1 MNSDKYSTT
10 LYVASILGRTVPSRA
25 EVRKSLWEQFKEFAD
40 QEGLS
45 IIEEEWKQWI
55 VYDGTPV
62 SFRVMDMPVDKLY
75 FLSFQPT
82 GKVSFWGKRAN
93 EKATTNVLEFCN
105 KLGSEISVST
115 TEDLLFERVQLSNQE
130 SIDISEWEV
139 SCPFSKPPTKTR
151 VRDFLSKCF
160 SANFENIFLSIPKD
174 NQFHIFTQ
182 TYYKGVEPFPTLRN
196 ALSDCGKVVG
206 PRSFIKAKEVAES
219 LARRIK
225 EKAIFVFLEEENMLK
240 KWYESYKI
248 YFDSNRV
255 PTQYVIDKTVREKI
269 PKLPGVRANLVLEM
283 LTKMG
288 KQPVVLQA
296 PEEIFINDGFLCLSD
311 IVSTTRV
318 QQRLFGALF
327 TYSKQGLAGMREEV
341 QVYDDIKF
349 ETPTNYSIEITKDN
363 VDLLASKIKTLIGRR
378 LKIDILLTKLWKE
391 ENIERLVT
399 TLLENRIETEKV
411 YYISSKTAR
420 FVDEYLLE
428 RSNYRSFRHPYKIL
442 GKRIAFLKTC
452 TETRIYPNLFSL
464 YIELMWPK
472 NAQIAQGDLEK
483 ILWLT
488 KKRIYRIQEFH
499 VLKNAEPVYIFKNL
513 RKMYLGKIGERLTI
527 PLRLLI

>member
-1 MNSDKYSTT
+1 MNSEKYSTT
-10 LYVASILGRTVPSRA
+10 LYVASIPGRIVPPRA
-25 EVRKSLWEQFKEFAD
+25 EVRKSLWEHFKEFA
-40 QEGLS
+40 EEESLS
-45 IIEEEWKQWI
+45 IIEEKWKQWI
-55 VYDGTPV
+55 VYNSTPV
-62 SFRVMDMPVDKLY
+62 SFTVMDMPVDKLY

-82 GKVSFWGKRAN
+82 GNVSFWGKRAN
-93 EKATTNVLEFCN
+93 EKAATNVLEFCN
-105 KLGSEISVST
+105 KLGSEVGVSAK
-115 TEDLLFERVQLSNQE
+115 EDLSFERVQLSNQE

-139 SCPFSKPPTKTR
+139 SCPFSKPATKAI

-160 SANFENIFLSIPKD
+160 NANFENIFLSIPKD

-182 TYYKGVEPFPTLRN
+182 TYHKGVEPFPQLRN
-196 ALSDCGKVVG
+196 ALSDCGRVVG
-206 PRSFIKAKEVAES
+206 PRSFITAKEFAEK
-219 LARRIK
+219 LARGVK
-225 EKAIFVFLEEENMLK
+225 EKTIFVFLEEENLLE

-248 YFDSNRV
+248 YFDSNKV
-255 PTQYVIDKTVREKI
+255 PTQYVSDKTAREKL
-269 PKLPGVRANLVLEM
+269 PRLPGVRANLVLEM

-311 IVSTTRV
+311 VVSTH
-318 QQRLFGALF
+318 QRLFGALF
-327 TYSKQGLAGMREEV
+327 TYSKQGLVGMREEV
-341 QVYDDIKF
+341 QIYDDIKF
-349 ETPTNYSIEITKDN
+349 ETPTGYSIEITKDN
-363 VDLLASKIKTLIGRR
+363 VDLLASKIQTLIGRR
-378 LKIDILLTKLWKE
+378 LKIDILLTKRWKE

-399 TLLENRIETEKV
+399 KLLENRIETEKV

-428 RSNYRSFRHPYKIL
+428 RSNYRCFRYPFKIL

-464 YIELMWPK
+464 YIELMWPQ

-483 ILWLT
+483 ILWLV

-499 VLKNAEPVYIFKNL
+499 VLKNAEPIYIFRNL
-513 RKMYLGKIGERLTI
+513 RKMYLGEIRERLTI